1 LDLFF
6 LLAVTISFFLGGIV
20 KGVVGM
26 ALPLVALALIRT
38 VLDLRTAV
46 SLLVFP
52 IIMTNIL
59 QAMRG
64 GLFKKL
70 LRKFWPMLAMAA
82 AGVFGGVYALYQF
95 DPSYF
100 LTTLGIIVLCYSI
113 NNLYAVRLSI
123 TERSLPIMSPIVG
136 LCSGLIAGMTG
147 SMGLPVIIYLQA
159 LGLKKD
165 MFVQVLG
172 IQFVFTASILAIAL
186 FHKGELA
193 ADISVISALAVFP
206 SLLGMFAGKLVRDK
220 VSEDQFRTWLYF
232 VLLFVGLNLIRKGL
246 F

>member
-1 LDLFF
+1 
-6 LLAVTISFFLGGIV
+6 
-20 KGVVGM
+20 
-26 ALPLVALALIRT
+26 
-38 VLDLRTAV
+38 
-46 SLLVFP
+46 
-52 IIMTNIL
+52 
-59 QAMRG
+59 
-64 GLFKKL
+64 
-70 LRKFWPMLAMAA
+70 
-82 AGVFGGVYALYQF
+82 
-95 DPSYF
+95 
-100 LTTLGIIVLCYSI
+100 
-113 NNLYAVRLSI
+113 
-123 TERSLPIMSPIVG
+123 MSPAVG

-172 IQFVFTASILAIAL
+172 IQFVFTASILAIVL
-186 FHKGELA
+186 FHQGELA

-220 VSEDQFRTWLYF
+220 VSEDRFRTWLYF

>member
-1 LDLFF
+1 MDLFF
-6 LLAVTISFFLGGIV
+6 LLAVTIAFFFGGLV

-26 ALPLVALALIRT
+26 GLPLVALALMTT
-38 VLDLRTAV
+38 VLDLKTAV
-46 SLLVFP
+46 SLVVFP

-100 LTTLGIIVLCYSI
+100 LITLGIIVLCYSI

-123 TERSLPIMSPIVG
+123 TERSLPIMSSVVG

-147 SMGLPVIIYLQA
+147 SMGLPVMIYLQA

-186 FHKGELA
+186 FHKGELE
-193 ADISVISALAVFP
+193 ADISVISVLAVFP
-206 SLLGMFAGKLVRDK
+206 SLLGMFVGKLVRDK
-220 VSEDQFRTWLYF
+220 VSEDRFRTWLYII
-232 VLLFVGLNLIRKGL
+232 LLFVGLNLIRKGL

>member
-1 LDLFF
+1 MDLFF
-6 LLAVTISFFLGGIV
+6 LLAVTIAFFCGGVV

-26 ALPLVALALIRT
+26 GLPLVALALMTT
-38 VLDLRTAV
+38 VLDLKTAV
-46 SLLVFP
+46 SLVVFP
-52 IIMTNIL
+52 IIITNIL

-100 LTTLGIIVLCYSI
+100 LITLGIIVCCYSI

-123 TERSLPIMSPIVG
+123 TERSLPIMSSVVG

-186 FHKGELA
+186 FHQGELTV
-193 ADISVISALAVFP
+193 DISVISVLAVFP
-206 SLLGMFAGKLVRDK
+206 SLLGMFAGKIVRDK
-220 VSEDQFRTWLYF
+220 VSEDRFRTWLYI